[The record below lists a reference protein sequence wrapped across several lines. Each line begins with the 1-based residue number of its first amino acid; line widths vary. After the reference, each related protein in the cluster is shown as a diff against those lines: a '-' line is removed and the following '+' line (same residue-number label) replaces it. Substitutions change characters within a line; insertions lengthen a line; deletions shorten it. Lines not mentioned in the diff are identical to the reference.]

1 MSTAV
6 MTQGFV
12 GSAKSTGR
20 TVGALVLAHL
30 ALAMFLPFVIVDRI
44 RGTEGILANG
54 AAHASEMRVAI
65 LIFFVGTSLAIATSV
80 AAWPV
85 VRQYSSALALW
96 LVTMATAAFTLQ
108 AVDSGALMSL
118 LSLSQEYAKAGTAKA
133 EVFEAA
139 GMVANA
145 ARRWTHFTYLLVA
158 VSWMALVHFV
168 LYRCALVPRALA
180 VLGMIACFSQ
190 IYGVTIRAI
199 WGYPLM
205 MQLAIP
211 LAPIHAAVAVW
222 LMVKGFPERRTQYE

>member
-6 MTQGFV
+6 LERTE
-12 GSAKSTGR
+12 SAKSVGR

-54 AAHASEMRVAI
+54 AAHASELRAAV
-65 LIFFVGTSLAIATSV
+65 LIFFLGTSLAIAASV

-85 VRQYSSALALW
+85 VQRYSSALALW
-96 LVTMATAAFTLQ
+96 LVTMAAAAFTLQ
-108 AVDSGALMSL
+108 AVDSGALLSL
-118 LSLSQEYAKAGTAKA
+118 LSLSQEYAKAGAAKA

-145 ARRWTHFTYLLVA
+145 ARRWTHFTYLLIA
-158 VSWMALVHFV
+158 VVWMGLVHFV
-168 LYRCALVPRALA
+168 LFRCALVPRALA
-180 VLGMIACFSQ
+180 ALGMIGCAMQ
-190 IYGVTIRAI
+190 IGAVTIRAI
-199 WGYPLM
+199 YGHPPI

-211 LAPIHAAVAVW
+211 LAPIHAAVALW
-222 LMVKGFPERRTQYE
+222 LMVKGFREWRTQNE